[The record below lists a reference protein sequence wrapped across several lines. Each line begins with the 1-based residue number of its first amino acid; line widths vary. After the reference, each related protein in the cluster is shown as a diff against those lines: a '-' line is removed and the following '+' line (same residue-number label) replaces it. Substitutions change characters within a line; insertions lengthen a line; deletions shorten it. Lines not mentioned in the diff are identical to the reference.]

1 MRGGMEIRAAHRH
14 RKATPVRKARR
25 CWAGTQTE
33 LGKAYV
39 AKKNEP
45 TERSCAVTREVLPVT
60 DLLRFVLAPDNT
72 VVVDVKGTLPGRGV
86 WVTATRQMVEEAIKK
101 RVFARGFKEQVK
113 AEEGLADQVE
123 KVLEQ
128 KALSALSISRKAGEL
143 ITGFSKTEGALRTG
157 RVLALLHATD
167 ASEDGIKK
175 LAAIAASM
183 NSNGGT
189 HAVLRLFTSAQMDLA
204 LGRDNVIHAALL
216 AGQAGRNCL
225 NQAQKLAR
233 YRGPSDHSGLAGT
246 KGAVAQD

>member
-1 MRGGMEIRAAHRH
+1 M
-14 RKATPVRKARR
+14 
-25 CWAGTQTE
+25 
-33 LGKAYV
+33 

-45 TERSCAVTREVLPVT
+45 TERSCAVTRDVLPVD

-86 WVTATRQMVEEAIKK
+86 WVTATREKVEEAIKK
-101 RVFARGFKEQVK
+101 RVFARGFKEQVT

-128 KALSALSISRKAGEL
+128 KALGALSISRKAGEL
-143 ITGFSKTEGALRTG
+143 VTGFTKTESALRSG
-157 RVLALLHATD
+157 GVLALLHATD
-167 ASEDGIKK
+167 ASDDGVKK

-183 NSNGGT
+183 NTNGGT
-189 HAVLRLFTSAQMDLA
+189 RAVLRLFTSAQMNLA

-225 NQAQKLAR
+225 NQAQRLAR
-233 YRGPSDHSGLAGT
+233 FRGTSNQSDVAGS